1 MSGTKTLES
10 DAFVFFGAT
19 GDLAFRQI
27 FPSLQALI
35 RRGHFDMPI
44 IGVAKSAIS
53 LNALRARAHE
63 SLEQHGGVDPRAFA
77 ALVKHLQ
84 YVNGDYHDPETF
96 QQLRT
101 SLGGARRPLYYFA
114 IPPELFATVA
124 EGLTGSD
131 THHGARVVVEK
142 PFGRDLASAQALNR
156 TLHRSFPEPAIFRI
170 DHYLGKEPV
179 QNLVYF
185 RFANPF
191 LEPVWNR
198 QYIASVQVAMA
209 EEVGVEGR
217 GRFYEQVGAIRDV
230 VQNHLLEVIALLTME
245 APAGHHPDALRDE
258 KERAFQAMRP
268 LVVSDVVRGQFR
280 GYRSEAGVAAH
291 SHVETFAAVRLF
303 IDTPRWAGV
312 PFYIRAGKRLP
323 TTATEVRVE
332 FKRPP
337 HAVFDTASAPE
348 ADYVRFRLSPD
359 VAISLGAR
367 VKLAGEAMVG
377 EAVELLVRHVAG
389 DEATPYERLL
399 GDAVRGD
406 AMLFVREDAVEAAW
420 RVVDPV
426 LGKKTPVYEY
436 EPNTWGPSEVDQIVA
451 NGSGW
456 HNPEPVAPPAR
467 GGTALNRDDAL
478 PRSKARSVQPY
489 ADDDTRAWRKPS

>member
-27 FPSLQALI
+27 FPALQALI
-35 RRGHFDMPI
+35 RRGHFEMPI
-44 IGVAKSAIS
+44 IGVAKSAMS
-53 LNALRARAHE
+53 LDALRARAHE
-63 SLEQHGGVDPRAFA
+63 SLEQHGGVVPRACATLA
-77 ALVKHLQ
+77 AHLQ

-96 QQLRT
+96 RQLRT
-101 SLGGARRPLYYFA
+101 ALGAAYRPLYYFA
-114 IPPELFATVA
+114 IPPQLFATVA
-124 EGLTGSD
+124 EGLGGSD

-156 TLHRSFPEPAIFRI
+156 TLHWSFPEPAIFRI

-185 RFANPF
+185 RFANSF
-191 LEPVWNR
+191 LEPLWNR
-198 QYIASVQVAMA
+198 HYIASVQVTMA

-217 GRFYEQVGAIRDV
+217 GRFYEEVGAIRDV
-230 VQNHLLEVIALLTME
+230 VQNHLLEVVALLTME
-245 APAGHHPDALRDE
+245 VPAGHHPDALRDE
-258 KERAFQAMRP
+258 KERAFRAMRP
-268 LVVSDVVRGQFR
+268 LVSSDVVRGQFR
-280 GYRSEAGVAAH
+280 GYRSEAGVATH
-291 SHVETFAAVRLF
+291 SYVETFAAVRLF

-337 HAVFDTASAPE
+337 HAVFDTASARQ

-359 VAISLGAR
+359 VTISLGAR

-377 EAVELLVRHVAG
+377 EGVELLVRHVAG
-389 DEATPYERLL
+389 DAAAPYERLL

-426 LGKKTPVYEY
+426 LGNKTPVHEY
-436 EPNTWGPSEVDQIVA
+436 EPNTWGPAEADQIIA
-451 NGSGW
+451 ADGGW
-456 HNPEPVAPPAR
+456 HNPSSVPRGAHVATP
-467 GGTALNRDDAL
+467 
-478 PRSKARSVQPY
+478 
-489 ADDDTRAWRKPS
+489 